1 MRPSKSKIF
10 RLSEKDSGF
19 TLLELL
25 VVLVIIG
32 LLTTIV
38 GPQVMKMLGNAKG
51 DVARVQLENIGIA
64 LDLFNLDVGRY
75 PNQEEGLKIL
85 IEKPGAL
92 ERWNGPYLKSDTLPK
107 DPWGRLYIYTT
118 PGAKGTPYGLQSYGA
133 DGQPG
138 GASENSDIIL
148 K

>member
-51 DVARVQLENIGIA
+51 DVARVQLENIGMLWIY
-64 LDLFNLDVGRY
+64 LTWML
-75 PNQEEGLKIL
+75 
-85 IEKPGAL
+85 GAIQMK
-92 ERWNGPYLKSDTLPK
+92 RKV
-107 DPWGRLYIYTT
+107 
-118 PGAKGTPYGLQSYGA
+118 
-133 DGQPG
+133 
-138 GASENSDIIL
+138 
-148 K
+148 

>member
-51 DVARVQLENIGIA
+51 DVARVQLENIGIECKLVHDTDFA
-64 LDLFNLDVGRY
+64 DGY
-75 PNQEEGLKIL
+75 PSRKLSTWLKQN
-85 IEKPGAL
+85 KKFK
-92 ERWNGPYLKSDTLPK
+92 N
-107 DPWGRLYIYTT
+107 LYIFYTC
-118 PGAKGTPYGLQSYGA
+118 LQL
-133 DGQPG
+133 Q
-138 GASENSDIIL
+138 
-148 K
+148 

>member
-64 LDLFNLDVGRY
+64 LDLFNLDIGRY
-75 PNQEEGLKIL
+75 PNQEEGLKTVSYTHL
-85 IEKPGAL
+85 
-92 ERWNGPYLKSDTLPK
+92 TLPTK
-107 DPWGRLYIYTT
+107 
-118 PGAKGTPYGLQSYGA
+118 A
-133 DGQPG
+133 
-138 GASENSDIIL
+138 
-148 K
+148 

>member
-10 RLSEKDSGF
+10 RLNEKDSGF

-75 PNQEEGLKIL
+75 PTQEEGLKIL
-85 IEKPGAL
+85 IEKPEDL

-107 DPWGRLYIYTT
+107 DPWARLYIYTN
-118 PGAKGTPYGLQSYGA
+118 PGKGTPYSLQSYGA

-138 GASENSDIIL
+138 GTSENSDIIL